1 MKRIFFTFILVL
13 CFFGLNGQTKIKLPG
28 VYMNIFRNYP
38 LSNDNIS
45 FSLPYPFSDYR
56 NMQLDSTITHQY
68 ILKVPLINDSLLSE
82 FIYYLMKPASL
93 DLAYKN
99 LSHGT
104 EIWYGLITYNF
115 RLDYSMI
122 GIYSKNVMDSTNIYI
137 LTTYALHHL
146 EKKRKENFSQYVGE
160 SVKVMLENYHKRK
173 QQLHSP

>member
-1 MKRIFFTFILVL
+1 MKRVFFALILVFWL
-13 CFFGLNGQTKIKLPG
+13 FGLNGQTKIKLPG

-45 FSLPYPFSDYR
+45 SSLPYPFSDYK
-56 NMQLDSTITHQY
+56 NMQLNSTITHQY